1 MVRRAIKIPKAM
13 LLIVAALY
21 SLAAAG
27 FAELSGFGNELFMP
41 VTLV

>member
-1 MVRRAIKIPKAM
+1 MKIPNAM

-27 FAELSGFGNELFMP
+27 SVYMKGPGKATLIPGFVWL
-41 VTLV
+41 L